1 MKKWAF
7 IGEKLKKNVFNQ
19 WDSDCIRL
27 QKQCFNKP
35 INSSL
40 MLNVVNSEQSLLSNL
55 SLGEIGTRFI
65 YQGW

>member
-1 MKKWAF
+1 MF
-7 IGEKLKKNVFNQ
+7 IGENLKKNMCLTNETQ
-19 WDSDCIRL
+19 IL
-27 QKQCFNKP
+27 QCFNKP

-65 YQGW
+65 YQG